1 MESLVKD
8 RYSKDEIKEF
18 FEMLYFEELEK
29 KSLYIHTLFTQNK
42 QTLAL
47 AESCT
52 GGLLSYFL
60 TIKEGASVF
69 FLGSVVGYSYLA
81 KMRSLDIPSK
91 VLKEKGAVN
100 QSVCRLMAQGIKKKW
115 DSDWAMAITGVAGPG
130 RMERDPEVGV
140 VFIGVLG
147 PDCDEVAPFLLDKKN
162 RQDIRHQSA
171 IFALDFLQSRIKI
184 GGKIKKEVSY
194 E

>member
-1 MESLVKD
+1 MP
-8 RYSKDEIKEF
+8 
-18 FEMLYFEELEK
+18 YFAELEK
-29 KSLYIHTLFTQNK
+29 KSRLIHTLFTQNK

-69 FLGSVVGYSYLA
+69 FLGSVVAYSYLV

-91 VLKEKGAVN
+91 LLQEKGAVN
-100 QSVCRLMAQGIKKKW
+100 KYVCRLMAQGIKKRW
-115 DSDWAMAITGVAGPG
+115 GSDWALAVTGVAGPG
-130 RMERDPEVGV
+130 KMARDPEVGV
-140 VFIGVLG
+140 VFIAVLG
-147 PDCDEVAPFLLDKKN
+147 PNCDEVVPFLLDNKN

-184 GGKIKKEVSY
+184 GGKTEKGVEP
-194 E
+194 